1 MTNHQWRK
9 NDEYSRFFDGKA
21 HGAGRRRDGRR
32 IFAGFEAKRKTTLR
46 VNRLKTEPM
55 QILKALADAGLSA
68 QRVPWSGDA
77 LILDHADEGAVAACR
92 CLKAAKSTCRV
103 FRR

>member
-1 MTNHQWRK
+1 MNIPAFLTEKLTVQVG
-9 NDEYSRFFDGKA
+9 EETA
-21 HGAGRRRDGRR
+21 RR
-32 IFAGFEAKRKTTLR
+32 IFEGFEAKRKTTLR
-46 VNRLKTEPM
+46 VNRLKAEPM

-68 QRVPWSGDA
+68 QRAAVERDA
-77 LILDHADEGAVAACR
+77 LISGHADEGAVAACR